1 MEYINI
7 SIANDFSKTPGSR
20 YKKEGDFSGEQ
31 FFEEILDPAFD
42 KAEKEGKKILVDLDG
57 TVGYGTSFLEEIF
70 GGLARK
76 YTTKKVLE
84 ILEIK
89 SNEEEYLKNDIDEYI
104 KAEKIKC

>member
-7 SIANDFSKTPGSR
+7 SIAKDFSTTPGSR

-31 FFEEILDPAFD
+31 FFEDILDPAFI
-42 KAEKEGKKILVDLDG
+42 KAMAENKKILVDLDG

-76 YTTKKVLE
+76 YTSKKVLDT
-84 ILEIK
+84 LEIK
-89 SNEEEYLKNDIDEYI
+89 SDEEDYLKDDIDEYI
-104 KAEKIKC
+104 KAEK